1 MKQSSEV
8 APMSHEQNV
17 YGDVYRMLVAG
28 MIVTNILFV
37 IGLVL
42 ALLHPQYFPLS
53 ARWVRQQYHW
63 SALVHGLAHGQA
75 NSFLMVGTLLLILT
89 PVARV
94 VVSIYAFWVD
104 RDRKYVAVTST
115 VLIVIVVT
123 VMLGLL
129 GLR

>member
-1 MKQSSEV
+1 MY
-8 APMSHEQNV
+8 A
-17 YGDVYRMLVAG
+17 DVYRMLVAG
-28 MIVTNILFV
+28 MVVTNILFV
-37 IGLVL
+37 IGLIL

-63 SALVHGLAHGQA
+63 STLIHGLAHGQA
-75 NSFLMVGTLLLILT
+75 NSFLMIGTLLLILT

-115 VLIVIVVT
+115 VLIIIIITIV
-123 VMLGLL
+123 LGFF
-129 GLR
+129 GVR